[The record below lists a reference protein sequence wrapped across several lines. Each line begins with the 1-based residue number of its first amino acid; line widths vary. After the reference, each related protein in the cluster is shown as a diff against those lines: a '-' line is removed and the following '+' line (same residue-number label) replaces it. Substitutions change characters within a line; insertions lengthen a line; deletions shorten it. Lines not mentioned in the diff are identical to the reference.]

1 MTALRILHVI
11 RAPVGG
17 LFRHVRDLAVE
28 QAARGHDV
36 GLIADSSSADA
47 LTKKRLTE
55 LEPHLRL
62 GLNLVPM
69 SRNPGLVDFAAVQHT
84 RALVT
89 QLGAHVVHGHGAKGG
104 AYARLGATL
113 ARGAGG
119 FRAVRFYTPH
129 GGSLHY
135 RNQPLK
141 GGLYRGLEKV
151 LGAMTD
157 GVIFES
163 GFAADAY
170 ASSVRPGDLPSR
182 IVPNGVTDSEFA
194 CVHTR
199 YDAAAFVFVGEL
211 RMLKGVDLLLG
222 ALARLNAKQP
232 VRAVIVGDGP
242 DASHFKTLAKQL
254 GLSRRVTFTGAMPA
268 RDAFARGRCLVMPSR
283 AESLPYIALEA
294 AAAGLPLIATDVGGV
309 NEIVRGTDTR
319 LAKPDNVDSLV
330 EHMSRFLGDQASAY
344 ARARKLRAVVGHRFR
359 VSVMA
364 HDIENFYFDAI
375 ARQEQFVAERQLAA

>member
-36 GLIADSSSADA
+36 ALIADSNSADG
-47 LTKKRLTE
+47 LTQRRLDE
-55 LEPHLRL
+55 LRPHLRL
-62 GLNLVPM
+62 GLHLAPM
-69 SRNPGLVDFAAVQHT
+69 SRNPGLVDFAAVHHT
-84 RALVT
+84 KALVG

-113 ARGAGG
+113 ARGAGAS
-119 FRAVRFYTPH
+119 RAVRFYTPH

-163 GFAADAY
+163 GFASDAY
-170 ASSVRPGDLPSR
+170 SASVRPGKLPMR
-182 IVPNGVTDSEFA
+182 VVPNGVTDAEFDT
-194 CVHTR
+194 VHTR
-199 YDAAAFVFVGEL
+199 FDAAAFVFVGEL
-211 RMLKGVDLLLG
+211 RLLKGVDLLLG
-222 ALARLNAKQP
+222 ALARLNQKQP

-242 DASHFKTLAKQL
+242 DASHFKTLAHDL
-254 GLSRRVTFTGAMPA
+254 GLSQRVTFTGAMPA
-268 RDAFARGRCLVMPSR
+268 REAFARGRCLVMPSR
-283 AESLPYIALEA
+283 AESLPYVALEA
-294 AAAGLPLIATDVGGV
+294 AAAGLPLIAANVGGV
-309 NEIVRGTDTR
+309 NEIVRGSNTT
-319 LAKPDNVDSLV
+319 LVAPDNVEALES
-330 EHMSRFLGDQASAY
+330 HMANFLDDQAGAF
-344 ARARKLRAVVGHRFR
+344 ARARKLRTIVGQRFR

-364 HDIENFYFDAI
+364 HDIENFYFDAL
-375 ARQEQFVAERQLAA
+375 ARQEQFAAVPQLAS

>member
-17 LFRHVRDLAVE
+17 LFRHVRDLAQE
-28 QAARGHDV
+28 QHARGHDV
-36 GLIADSSSADA
+36 GLIADANSADG
-47 LTKKRLTE
+47 LTQRRLDE
-55 LEPHLRL
+55 LKPHLRL
-62 GLNLVPM
+62 GLHLAPM
-69 SRNPGLVDFAAVQHT
+69 SRNPGLVDFAAVNFT
-84 RALVT
+84 RDAVSK
-89 QLGAHVVHGHGAKGG
+89 LGAHVVHGHGAKGG
-104 AYARLGATL
+104 AYARIGATL

-163 GFAADAY
+163 GFAAEAY
-170 ASSVRPGDLPSR
+170 ASSVRPGALPMR
-182 IVPNGVTDSEFA
+182 IIPNGVTDGEFDP
-194 CVHTR
+194 VHTR
-199 YDAAAFVFVGEL
+199 TDAAAFVFVGEL
-211 RMLKGVDLLLG
+211 RQLKGVDLLLG
-222 ALARLNAKQP
+222 ALARLNAVKP

-242 DASHFKTLAKQL
+242 DASQFKTLANEL
-254 GLSRRVTFTGAMPA
+254 GLSQRVTFTGAMPA
-268 RDAFARGRCLVMPSR
+268 REAFQRGRCLVMPSR
-283 AESLPYIALEA
+283 AESLPYVALEA

-309 NEIVRGTDTR
+309 GEIVRGTDTA
-319 LAKPDNVDSLV
+319 LVAPDNVDALTAD
-330 EHMSRFLGDQASAY
+330 MARFLDDQAGAQV
-344 ARARKLRAVVGHRFR
+344 RARKLKTVIGQRFR

-364 HDIENFYFDAI
+364 HAIEDFYFDAL
-375 ARQEQFVAERQLAA
+375 ARQEQFVAVPQLAS